1 MQRRTFICLAPALA
15 LIGCASQSAQ
25 QPGGGLRFSEDE
37 RRIITEHYIKARG
50 PRPVQPPAQV
60 ARPGDKLVPGQRP
73 M

>member
-1 MQRRTFICLAPALA
+1 MQRRIFICLVPALA

-50 PRPVQPPAQV
+50 PRPVHPPRSPDPV
-60 ARPGDKLVPGQRP
+60 TS
-73 M
+73 